1 MDDLTVMDGVCEEII
16 KQGKLS
22 KRKPQVNFSVFSV
35 LANQFLKLKSDRL
48 LATQ

>member
-22 KRKPQVNFSVFSV
+22 KRKPQDNFSVSPV
-35 LANQFLKLKSDRL
+35 LANHLKLKSDRL